1 MSVEVKIGISD
12 SNRELSVQSTLT
24 SDKIYAEV
32 EAALGGKQQLLSLV
46 DDKGARFLVPVT
58 KISYVEVGSTENR
71 KVGFG
76 AA

>member
-12 SNRELSVQSTLT
+12 SNRELSIQSTLT
-24 SDKIYAEV
+24 SDKVYAEV

-46 DDKGARFLVPVT
+46 DDKGSRYLVPVT
-58 KISYVEVGSTENR
+58 KISYIEVGGGENR

-76 AA
+76 S